1 MRRSKGDLFDH
12 LVGELLQVR
21 RNFEAERFCSF
32 EI

>member
-21 RNFEAERFCSF
+21 RNFEAERFRSLR
-32 EI
+32 